1 MKRTDLLGFTIT
13 EQSKAQDLADDYSVE
28 ELQDRLDQIYRDM
41 EQEAEPEGGPIADMY
56 ADEIHAYEE
65 AIRLK
70 KGKKTDQSYG
80 KFDPGPGELTYG
92 DATGQNMEEITYA
105 IEVEDQND
113 KNQVMV
119 FLEDDLTRDL
129 QHFGVMVDAQQS
141 VYHDMGIDV
150 KFSMEDGSQIK
161 SRIQKLIKA
170 AIEEFVGDE
179 MGHSVE
185 LLEQGI

>member
-1 MKRTDLLGFTIT
+1 MYLHTEKNHQKDNMKTLKEHTDLLGWTVIN

-161 SRIQKLIKA
+161 SRIQKLIK
-170 AIEEFVGDE
+170 
-179 MGHSVE
+179 
-185 LLEQGI
+185 